1 MVQKNLT
8 ELLSRLNVQSLNDEH
23 TRAEATCKQL
33 LECGCPNQ
41 GEVFRHWLVA
51 LIKQD
56 KYQKALQLLNNFKK
70 LDEKHGNEF
79 AFEKLYIFYK
89 LNITDKF
96 ERLYKEVVGKN
107 ANTDRGLLHIRAQFC
122 FKNGDDME
130 AFKIY
135 QQLSQSNEGT
145 DNEVE
150 LRCNTVAP
158 LTAKPYLASANDL
171 QADAMSLLASEE
183 SYDLL
188 FNYSIILVALGEF
201 DSAAKIL
208 DRTYEL
214 AVAENYQNDIDTIEL
229 QRAYLLQV
237 IGQTKES
244 KEILKP
250 LVDRLV
256 PGSPLH
262 LIANSNL
269 LSFVDYSKFSTN
281 FNSLLREMN
290 QEKLYSYNLQRYS
303 HKQWSIIQSNILFL
317 NLFNN
322 NEVHEKKNLLSKV
335 LYNYKNVIDNV
346 ALEPYKTQAKKLYH
360 FVLKSIKS
368 GNEGNTIGNLLVAA
382 QFLVIEKQYENA
394 IKLCEHFINHD
405 GYNKNEPTKFDER
418 HLVAC
423 TLLFQLY
430 RVSSRNN
437 NINKLAETLNKL
449 PITVIAEN
457 PKFWIHIGYEYL
469 ANGELTKAKETLN
482 TILRN
487 AKDLRPED
495 EELIQAV
502 LTTKENIYDEASRLV
517 EDIDVEELLRR
528 GIKPIAPRSA
538 DRAPSA
544 LLRAQKKKIDIRK
557 KKKRTMRA
565 KKFLSK
571 RENVKKKPD
580 PERWLPMKDRS
591 CYRPKKKQLGK
602 HTQGGAT
609 SKKIE
614 MSLDITKKTAAKP
627 SSAKVK
633 SKSKSKK
640 KGRK

>member
-8 ELLSRLNVQSLNDEH
+8 ELLSQLDVQSANDEH

-33 LECGCPNQ
+33 LGSGCPNQ

-56 KYQKALQLLNNFKK
+56 KYQKALQLLNNFKN
-70 LDEKHGNEF
+70 LDEKYGNEF
-79 AFEKLYIFYK
+79 VLEKLYIFYK
-89 LNITDKF
+89 LNIVDEF
-96 ERLYKEVVGKN
+96 EKLYKN
-107 ANTDRGLLHIRAQFC
+107 ATGNKTNVDRGLLHIRAQFC
-122 FKNGDDME
+122 FKNGDDKE
-130 AFKIY
+130 ALEIY
-135 QQLSQSNEGT
+135 QLLSQGNEGN

-158 LTAKPYLASANDL
+158 LTSTPTFASASDIKS
-171 QADAMSLLASEE
+171 DAMSLLSSEE

-188 FNYSIILVALGEF
+188 FNYSIILVALEEYEL
-201 DSAAKIL
+201 ATKVL
-208 DRTYEL
+208 EKTYEL
-214 AVAENYQNDIDTIEL
+214 AVAEGYQNDIDTIEL

-237 IGQTKES
+237 TGKTKES
-244 KEILKP
+244 KQILKP
-250 LVDRLV
+250 LMDRLV

-262 LIANSNL
+262 LIANSNF

-281 FNSLLREMN
+281 FSLLLRELN
-290 QEKLYSYNLQRYS
+290 QEKLYTYNLQQYS

-322 NEVHEKKNLLSKV
+322 NEIQEKKSLLSKT
-335 LYNYKNVIDNV
+335 LHNYKNLVDNV

-360 FVLKSIKS
+360 FALKSIKS
-368 GNEGNTIGNLLVAA
+368 GNKGNTIGNLLVAV
-382 QFLVIEKQYENA
+382 QFLAIEKEYENA
-394 IKLCEHFINHD
+394 IKLCESFINHD
-405 GYNKNEPTKFDER
+405 GYNKGEPNAFDER

-430 RVSSRNN
+430 RLSSRNN

-449 PITVIAEN
+449 PTNIISEN
-457 PKFWIHIGYEYL
+457 PRFWIHVGYEYL
-469 ANGELTKAKETLN
+469 ANGELAKAKDTLN
-482 TILRN
+482 NVLQN
-487 AKDLRPED
+487 GSDLSPND
-495 EELIQAV
+495 KELIQAV
-502 LTTKENIYDEASRLV
+502 LSTGENIFDEASRLV
-517 EDIDVEELLRR
+517 EDIDVEELLSN
-528 GIKPIAPRSA
+528 GIRPIAPRSA
-538 DRAPSA
+538 DKAPAA

-571 RENVKKKPD
+571 RENVKKNPD
-580 PERWLPMKDRS
+580 PERWLPLKDRS
-591 CYRPKKKQLGK
+591 SYRPKKKQLGK
-602 HTQGGAT
+602 NTQGGAT

-614 MSLDITKKTAAKP
+614 QSLDITKKTAAK
-627 SSAKVK
+627 SGNAKAK